1 MTGPYQFAPLEGYS
15 HWLPEEATGRGRAIA
30 ARPSR
35 KIPGVT
41 GEAPRESR
49 LIPGINGATFYAPW
63 RNALWA
69 GFSAGPPGD
78 GGGPPSRGKAA
89 LFQILGNY
97 ASPGRLAGGAE
108 GNVVYSLSNPYLSM
122 R

>member
-1 MTGPYQFAPLEGYS
+1 MGQHFTPPGGMRFGPDSP
-15 HWLPEEATGRGRAIA
+15 RGR
-30 ARPSR
+30 
-35 KIPGVT
+35 
-41 GEAPRESR
+41 
-49 LIPGINGATFYAPW
+49 
-63 RNALWA
+63 
-69 GFSAGPPGD
+69 PGD